1 MTPLRVLV
9 LCVGLVI
16 ALAPMAAVAADD
28 TADHMAAELANAS
41 AQYQL
46 ALQQADDI
54 NAQTQLNMSNDRMIA
69 LLQSE
74 ALRQHQL
81 DGTAN
86 GNAIEQITRAL
97 ANAARAD
104 GEVNARNELGIAQIR
119 AGVLIAKADSTLAN
133 AMAQGRQDEI
143 LNAQAQSSF
152 LHRLADTIT
161 SVMAEQNMSNARLI
175 ADARADMLHTPG
187 IAAAANGTAM
197 GANDL
202 LAADVVLAAG
212 QLNATSESISGS
224 TKAAT
229 IISHAAA
236 SLKNAQAMASATR

>member
-28 TADHMAAELANAS
+28 TDHMAAELANAS

-54 NAQTQLNMSNDRMIA
+54 NAETELNMANDRMIA
-69 LLQSE
+69 LLQSQ

-86 GNAIEQITRAL
+86 GNAIEQITRSL

-104 GEVNARNELGIAQIR
+104 GELNARNELGIAQIR
-119 AGVLIAKADSTLAN
+119 AAALMVKADATLAN
-133 AMAQGRQDEI
+133 ALAQGRQDEI

-152 LHRLADTIT
+152 LHQLADAIT

-175 ADARADMLHTPG
+175 ADARADALHTPG

-202 LAADVVLAAG
+202 LAADVTLAAG
-212 QLNATSESISGS
+212 QLYAMSESIAGS
-224 TKAAT
+224 TKAAA
-229 IISHAAA
+229 ILSHAAA
-236 SLKNAQAMASATR
+236 SLKNAQAMAAASP

>member
-16 ALAPMAAVAADD
+16 ALAPMTAAADD
-28 TADHMAAELANAS
+28 TADHLAAELANAN

-46 ALQQADDI
+46 ALQQANDI
-54 NAQTQLNMSNDRMIA
+54 NAQTELNMSNDRMIA

-86 GNAIEQITRAL
+86 GNAIEQITRTL
-97 ANAARAD
+97 ASAARAN
-104 GEVNARNELGIAQIR
+104 GEVDARNELGIAQIR
-119 AGVLIAKADSTLAN
+119 AGALIIKADATLAN
-133 AMAQGRQDEI
+133 ALAQGRQDEI

-161 SVMAEQNMSNARLI
+161 SVIAEQNMSSARLT
-175 ADARADMLHTPG
+175 ADARADALHTPG

-202 LAADVVLAAG
+202 LAADVTLAAG
-212 QLNATSESISGS
+212 QVAAMSESIAGS
-224 TKAAT
+224 TKASA

-236 SLKNAQAMASATR
+236 SLKNAQAMAAAP